1 MVRARLAWP
10 AGQSP
15 PILLVGAPAGGGK
28 TTFLRQVEEVTEQLH
43 AAYVDLAAGRLAAA
57 GTAAPGRSPV
67 AALLTVLVYEL
78 MGHRANLRRLSFP
91 RYVLGLLALQPV
103 PSDRRDV
110 TRRTVQRLLDDQKRP
125 KLPEDVR
132 ELAAAAADA
141 VAGALGTTAA
151 GVGDVLVSALTSGL
165 SRRRTAGERWWAQRG
180 RPAADVLVELN
191 SRIHEGPASHRWAQS
206 QELLVRA
213 FLADLRASYAERWW
227 RPSDDF
233 TTVVLLDNV
242 EHGAGWE
249 LLDLIARVRRET
261 PEPDPLTVIAAA
273 GAPCGSFT
281 FDGTD
286 SARAGGEA
294 PPGPDRAGAGVD
306 PRPLPGLTVAETALL
321 AEQHDVRD
329 PAVVAA
335 LHRLT
340 RGHPGG
346 LVWLLR
352 HDPTLA
358 ALRQDEPGPD
368 GVRPAARL
376 VAELLPRLAGPDGTT
391 LRRLVH
397 TSAAD
402 RLTATT
408 EHVATEGTGLELDF
422 VPLRTALVGGLWAYA
437 QGDGGGPAELHP
449 FLRRVLLLRLQAEP
463 AAWEATHQRLQL
475 HHEHRYDRDRA
486 RYHAL
491 ARCRIDE
498 VTTALYELLS
508 DDAKGWLAAFD
519 ATVAAPNP
527 LSGPLPAEPDTLVE
541 PVRRTAPALIYPLAR
556 LVAGEWLRA
565 DPLGP
570 GGPRLDAY
578 VRRRYGDVAAQ
589 VARSHPALSEALYA
603 RHEELPG

>member
-1 MVRARLAWP
+1 MRARLAWP
-10 AGQSP
+10 VAESP
-15 PILLVGAPAGGGK
+15 PITLVGAPSGGGK
-28 TTFLRQVEEVTEQLH
+28 TTFLRQVEETTEHLH
-43 AAYVDLAAGRLAAA
+43 AAYVDLAAGRLAAT
-57 GTAAPGRSPV
+57 GTPGPGRSPI

-91 RYVLGLLALQPV
+91 RYVLGLLALQPA

-110 TRRTVQRLLDDQKRP
+110 TRQLVQRLLDDQKRP
-125 KLPEDVR
+125 KLPDYVR
-132 ELAAAAADA
+132 DLAGGAADV
-141 VAGALGTTAA
+141 VAGALGTTAT
-151 GVGDVLVSALTSGL
+151 GVGDVLVSALASGL

-213 FLADLRASYAERWW
+213 FLADLRAAYGERWW

-233 TTVVLLDNV
+233 TAVVLLDNV

-249 LLDLIARVRRET
+249 LLDLLARVRQET
-261 PEPDPLTVIAAA
+261 PAPDPLTVVAAA
-273 GAPCGSFT
+273 GAPVGSFS

-286 SARAGGEA
+286 TARGCF
-294 PPGPDRAGAGVD
+294 D
-306 PRPLPGLTVAETALL
+306 PQPLAGLTVGETALL

-346 LVWLLR
+346 LGWLLR
-352 HDPTLA
+352 HDPALA
-358 ALRQDEPGPD
+358 ALRQNESAGL
-368 GVRPAARL
+368 L
-376 VAELLPRLAGPDGTT
+376 VGELLPDLAGPDATT

-397 TSAAD
+397 TAAAD
-402 RLTATT
+402 QLTATT
-408 EHVATEGTGLELDF
+408 EHVATEGTGLEADF
-422 VPLRTALVGGLWAYA
+422 VPLRTAMIGGLWAYKR
-437 QGDGGGPAELHP
+437 GDGAGPASLHP
-449 FLRRVLLLRLQAEP
+449 LLRRLLLLRLQSEP
-463 AAWEATHQRLQL
+463 DAWEATHRRLQL
-475 HHEHRYDRDRA
+475 HYEHRYDRDRA

-527 LSGPLPAEPDTLVE
+527 LAGPVPADPDRLVE
-541 PVRRTAPALIYPLAR
+541 PVRRTGPALIYPLAR

-570 GGPRLDAY
+570 DRLDAY
-578 VRRRYGDVAAQ
+578 VRRRYGDVAGQ
-589 VARSHPALSEALYA
+589 VARSHPTLSEALYA